1 MVVTIMTD
9 YQEMYL
15 TMVRASEKAIDILV
29 EAQQKCE
36 EMYLE
41 GEDEKTE

>member
-1 MVVTIMTD
+1 MTD

-41 GEDEKTE
+41 AEEEKTESH